1 MMIQT
6 VLFVSKH
13 NNNDNDNIITQIAVN
28 YSTQTVWN
36 DSRAG
41 GK

>member
-28 YSTQTVWN
+28 YSTQTV
-36 DSRAG
+36 
-41 GK
+41 